1 MEIGIN
7 SMVADISGVVCDG
20 AKPGCALKIATA
32 VSSAIRSAS
41 MALNGLGANA
51 HDGIVTMDVEQTLK
65 NLGMLGNEGMRAAN
79 SAILEMML
87 HK

>member
-1 MEIGIN
+1 
-7 SMVADISGVVCDG
+7 
-20 AKPGCALKIATA
+20 
-32 VSSAIRSAS
+32 

>member
-1 MEIGIN
+1 MKIGIN

-32 VSSAIRSAS
+32 VNSAIRSAT

-51 HDGIVTMDVEQTLK
+51 HDGIVAVDVEQTLK
-65 NLGMLGNEGMRAAN
+65 NLGMLGNQGMGAAN
-79 SAILEMML
+79 SAILYMMM